1 MYNKDST
8 SIKYLFSQKE
18 KRNETMGVAG
28 NKCGSRMDF
37 VFNNA
42 SIGSCVCAYGSD
54 TTVKGK
60 Q

>member
-18 KRNETMGVAG
+18 KNGRMGVAG

-37 VFNNA
+37 VFNNG
-42 SIGSCVCAYGSD
+42 SIVSCLYAYGSD
-54 TTVKGK
+54 TTVSGK